1 MSKYLI
7 VFSLLVTLLQAQDAR
22 QIVEESQKRNR
33 SKSQRYEGTLEVINA
48 KNRVTTKQWE
58 FVRLGAFG
66 DSKAMLRFTEPP
78 EVKGVALLIHN
89 HPDRASDQWMWR
101 PQIGR
106 DQRVAF
112 QDRSARFFGTDF
124 SFEDLEERDVDQFDY
139 KLAGDDT
146 IDGAACWKLHSRPK
160 QSKTSQYTDSLI
172 WIRKD
177 NYLVA
182 QIEANNE
189 NGLARRINYRDIQN
203 VQGHW
208 TARRMEVLDARTNSR
223 TVLKLEKLQYDVPLS
238 ENDFTLQALR
248 RAS

>member
-1 MSKYLI
+1 MSKCLAI
-7 VFSLLVTLLQAQDAR
+7 LLLAGAAVAAQDAR
-22 QIVEESQKRNR
+22 QIVQESQNRNR

-48 KNRVTTKQWE
+48 KSKVTTKQWE
-58 FVRLGAFG
+58 FVRLGSYG
-66 DSKAMLRFTEPP
+66 ESKAMLRFTEPP

-89 HPDRASDQWMWR
+89 HPDRSSDQWMWR

-106 DQRVAF
+106 DQRVAL

-124 SFEDLEERDVDQFDY
+124 SFEDLEERDVNQFDY
-139 KLAGDDT
+139 QLAGEET
-146 IDGAACWKLHSRPK
+146 IDGAACWKLESRPK
-160 QSKTSQYTDSLI
+160 QNKTSQYTNSLI

-177 NYLVA
+177 NYVVA
-182 QIEANNE
+182 QIEGYTK
-189 NGLARRINYRDIQN
+189 NGLSRRINYREIQT

-208 TARRMEVLDARTNSR
+208 TARRLEVLDTKTNSR

-248 RAS
+248 RS